1 MSLFFLHPA
10 YLYGLIAASLPI
22 VIHLLNRRRVKRI
35 RFPAVRFLL
44 LTQKRISRTTR
55 LRHWLLLALRTLA
68 VILLVFLLAHPIFQT
83 GAGLLAGGGSSTV
96 ALVLDN
102 SLSMKWTGNGDE
114 LKQAKA
120 AASFLLSSLKEGDR
134 AAVIPTNG
142 QGNESIRLKRERQVL
157 LRELEGVSLADGG
170 ADLTNA
176 LKKAYELLKEP
187 AAEKEIWII
196 TDMALTD
203 WDRFRLSA
211 VGQYDPLI
219 PIKVIKATRSAGAV
233 NATVKE
239 VKLRGQEVSVGV
251 PIQVQV
257 TLANFSDAE
266 IRDLLVQLHI
276 DERPREQRLVS
287 LPPRGESEVSFQ
299 FVLTSPGP
307 HSGAVTIKKERVA
320 GNDTVHFALQAEDK
334 LKVLVVDGDPQTAL
348 VQSETF
354 FLTRALNPGTEG
366 GASPFLPTVVIPD
379 GLAGVALDGYR
390 VVVLCNVPSIP
401 DATLARL
408 REYIRQGGGA
418 LVFLGDR
425 VQASDYNARL
435 FDALPSILPA
445 RLREKR
451 ALAEGGGEKIE
462 KIDLSH
468 PAFAPFADEI
478 LRESLSSVRVRGYFR
493 VESPAG
499 PALVSLANGDPLVVE
514 KKFGAGRLLLVNTA
528 ADRDWSDLPLKTAY
542 LPLVQSLIHYLQGG
556 RKGSFDGGIAVG
568 GVKEFPLPASYV
580 GKSLKI
586 ILPDRRERETPIN
599 PDKEKAAASF
609 QENDRAGIYRP
620 LPPASADG
628 QAAIPSIYA
637 VNAPFLESRLETISD
652 NELAGRLSPIR
663 TEIIPIESLDKG
675 GKRTDLALSMLLLLI
690 VTLGAEGWLS
700 QRFYG

>member
-55 LRHWLLLALRTLA
+55 LRHWILLALRTFA
-68 VILLVFLLAHPIFQT
+68 VILLAFLLAHPIFQT
-83 GAGLLAGGGSSTV
+83 GAGLLAGGGSSIV

-102 SLSMKWTGNGDE
+102 SLSMKWTGGGG

-142 QGNESIRLKRERQVL
+142 QGNEPLRLKRERQIL
-157 LRELEGVSLADGG
+157 LRELESVSLADGG

-187 AAEKEIWII
+187 AAQKEIWII

-219 PIKVIKATRSAGAV
+219 PIKVIKATRSAGAA

-251 PIQVQV
+251 PIQVQA

-266 IRDLLVQLHI
+266 IKDLLVQLHI

-299 FVLTSPGP
+299 FVLDSPGP
-307 HSGAVTIKKERVA
+307 HSGAVTMKKERVA
-320 GNDTVHFALQAEDK
+320 GNDTVHFALEAEDK
-334 LKVLVVDGDPQTAL
+334 LKVLVVDGDPQTSL

-354 FLTRALNPGTEG
+354 FLTRALNPVAEG
-366 GASPFLPTVVIPD
+366 SASPFLPTVVIPE
-379 GLAGVALDGYR
+379 GLAGVALDAYR
-390 VVVLCNVPSIP
+390 VVVLCNVSSIP

-408 REYIRQGGGA
+408 REYIRRGGGA

-425 VQASDYNARL
+425 VQVNEYNAKL
-435 FDALPSILPA
+435 FDTLPSILPA

-468 PAFAPFADEI
+468 PAFAPVADEI

-499 PALVSLANGDPLVVE
+499 PALVTLANGDPLVIE
-514 KKFGAGRLLLVNTA
+514 KRFGAGRLLLVNTA

-542 LPLVQSLIHYLQGG
+542 LPLVQSLVHYLQGG

-580 GKSLKI
+580 GKSLRI
-586 ILPDRRERETPIN
+586 VLPDRRERESAIKA
-599 PDKEKAAASF
+599 DKEKAAASF

-620 LPPASADG
+620 LPPASSDG

-637 VNAPFLESRLETISD
+637 VNAPFLESRLDAISD
-652 NELAGRLSPIR
+652 NELVGRLSPIR
-663 TEIIPIESLDKG
+663 TEIIPIESLNQG
-675 GKRTDLALSMLLLLI
+675 GKRTDLSVSMLLMLI
-690 VTLGAEGWLS
+690 VTLAAEGWLS